1 MNASQSS
8 LGGSRAWGAGRK
20 PRRRWWVRV
29 LRWAAGTGVVVAAS
43 VGVLWWLTSPGHTM
57 GTPPK
62 FSEKKYDG
70 PHGQDGLG
78 VFFLKAGDGPSED
91 LVCSPPSGYA
101 WTANLADIPES
112 LVLLVHGLDEPGTI
126 WDELAPALAAAGHNV
141 ARFEYP
147 NDQAIASSA
156 TQLES
161 HLEMLRAAGVKKV
174 AIVAHS
180 MGGLVSRDVLTREG
194 RDIPEVM
201 RLVTVGTP
209 NHGSSW
215 ARGRVVAEARERAV
229 RLYNRAKSGKS
240 LFPDYPT
247 SDTAG
252 KAGEDLLPDSAYL
265 AELNRRP
272 LPKTPITI
280 IYGRMTSH
288 GGAAGEALGDGV
300 VSIDSAQ
307 LDGVPDVVKL
317 EGNHRT
323 MLVTLMGKADP
334 ATPPGAI
341 PVILDRLSK

>member
-1 MNASQSS
+1 MNARESS
-8 LGGSRAWGAGRK
+8 LGGSLAAKK
-20 PRRRWWVRV
+20 PRRRWWVRA
-29 LRWAAGTGVVVAAS
+29 LRWMAGTGVVMAAS
-43 VGVLWWLTSPGHTM
+43 VGVLWWLTSPGHSM
-57 GTPPK
+57 GTPLK
-62 FSEKKYDG
+62 ADGKKYFG

-78 VFFLKAGDGPSED
+78 VFFLKAGNEPSED
-91 LVCSPPSGYA
+91 LVSSPPPGYA
-101 WTANLADIPES
+101 WTATLADMPES
-112 LVLLVHGLDEPGTI
+112 MVLLVHGLDEPGTI
-126 WDELAPALAAAGHNV
+126 WDELAPALAAAGHSV

-147 NDQAIASSA
+147 NDQAIADSA
-156 TQLES
+156 SQLEE
-161 HLEMLRAAGVKKV
+161 HLRMLHSAGVEKV

-194 RDIPEVM
+194 RGIPEVT

-247 SDTAG
+247 SPSAG
-252 KAGEDLLPDSAYL
+252 RAGEDLLPSSAYL

-272 LPKTPITI
+272 LPRTPITV
-280 IYGRMTSH
+280 IYGQMTSR

-323 MLVTLMGKADP
+323 MLVTLVGKPDP
-334 ATPPGAI
+334 ATPPQAI